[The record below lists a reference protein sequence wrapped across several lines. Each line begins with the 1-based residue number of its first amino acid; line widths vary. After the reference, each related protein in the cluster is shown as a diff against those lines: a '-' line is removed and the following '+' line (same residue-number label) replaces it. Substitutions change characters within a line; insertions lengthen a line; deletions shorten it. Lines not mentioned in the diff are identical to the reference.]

1 MITVVGLFIRLGK
14 LVRESWCVCMCGCEG
29 VCGEVWCMW
38 GVWCGV
44 VCSMVCVY
52 KCTLDIY
59 MYINIT
65 IQCCIKFMW
74 FSFKNDSSKSGV
86 IYFM

>member
-1 MITVVGLFIRLGK
+1 M
-14 LVRESWCVCMCGCEG
+14 CVCVDVRVCVGRCG
-29 VCGEVWCMW
+29 VCG
-38 GVWCGV
+38 GYGV

-74 FSFKNDSSKSGV
+74 FELKNDSWKSSV